1 MVRRI
6 IGEDVEVQVR
16 GAADLPPVYADPSQ
30 VEQVVMNL
38 AINARDAMPG
48 GGRLTIET
56 HEAVFDEAYC
66 RARAYARPGR
76 YVEIRV
82 SDTGAGMDAATRER
96 IFEPFFTTTSVGQ
109 GTGLGLAMVYGIV
122 KQHDGYINV
131 YSEPGHGTTFKVYL
145 PVGSAGAEEQEVAE
159 QPPFGGGTE
168 TILVAEDEE
177 ALRRLVRGVLE
188 GLGYKVLLANNGA
201 EAVEMY
207 EAARGKVDL
216 LLLDVVMPRLGGL
229 ESYERIRELGDGGVP
244 VIFMTGY
251 SIDTVQ
257 DRFVKSA
264 GLIEKY
270 GAALIQKP
278 YTVESLGRKVR
289 EVLDERRG

>member
-1 MVRRI
+1 
-6 IGEDVEVQVR
+6 
-16 GAADLPPVYADPSQ
+16 
-30 VEQVVMNL
+30 MNL
-38 AINARDAMPG
+38 AVNARDAMPG
-48 GGRLTIET
+48 GGRLTVET
-56 HEAVFDEAYC
+56 HEAVLDEAYC
-66 RARAYARPGR
+66 RSHPYARPGR

-96 IFEPFFTTTSVGQ
+96 IFEPFFTTKPVGQ
-109 GTGLGLAMVYGIV
+109 GTGLGLATAYGIV

-145 PVGSAGAEEQEVAE
+145 PVATAEVEEPEAADQA
-159 QPPFGGGTE
+159 PLDGGTE

-188 GLGYKVLLANNGA
+188 GLGYKVLLAKDGA

-207 EAARGKVDL
+207 AAARGKVDL
-216 LLLDVVMPRLGGL
+216 LLFDVVMPRMGGQ
-229 ESYERIRELGDGGVP
+229 EAYERIRELGNGVP

-257 DRFVKSA
+257 DRFVQSA

-270 GAALIQKP
+270 AAALIQKP

-289 EVLDERRG
+289 EVLDERRGRTD